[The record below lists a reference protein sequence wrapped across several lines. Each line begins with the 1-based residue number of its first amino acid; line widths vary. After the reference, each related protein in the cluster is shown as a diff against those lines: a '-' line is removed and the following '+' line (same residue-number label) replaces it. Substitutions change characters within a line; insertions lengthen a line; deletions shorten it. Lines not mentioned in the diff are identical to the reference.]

1 MDNNIHQAIDICN
14 QILIIVGVIF
24 PLTTAYML
32 LIIRLQ
38 GENPIS
44 MFSQSKFS
52 VSFDL
57 KLFGYL
63 RHRYVEIKNDRLIP
77 LLNRISWYVGIA
89 AFIVYFSLMVLV
101 ALK

>member
-1 MDNNIHQAIDICN
+1 MDNNIQQAIDICN
-14 QILIIVGVIF
+14 QILMIVGVVF

-38 GENPIS
+38 GENPIL
-44 MFSQSKFS
+44 MFSQSKYS
-52 VSFDL
+52 VNFDL

-63 RHRYVEIKNDRLIP
+63 RNRYVEIKKDRLIP
-77 LLNRISWYVGIA
+77 LLNRTSWYAGIA
-89 AFIVYFSLMVLV
+89 AFIGYFSLMVLE